1 MSYKC
6 ERCGFETNRNDILLR
21 HLKRIN
27 ICKPYLKDISVTI
40 LLDELK
46 KPKQL
51 NDNFICNICNLEFNS
66 RSGKYRHQ
74 QKCNYKNN
82 VIDTSNNIINNN
94 VDEKENVSVNILLQK
109 EIELLKTQ
117 IQLKDSQ
124 LYIKD
129 LENKLNNN
137 VSSIQPII
145 KNDTIE
151 LNKDKTIQPIINNE
165 TIPKIN
171 NITLSIDSTNSKIDN
186 NINSNNNIT
195 NNTTNNNHNNTKN
208 IIAINNDLTN
218 IREYLESN
226 NKILPYSK
234 FDVSLLYDNDGSGL
248 KDLIECDMEYSF
260 KNHNDFLNYAM
271 KKICF
276 NCQTPRNINMYYD
289 DDINKVVVK
298 VADGI
303 TSNYN
308 LNEIFNDFINQIKNI
323 INKASKY
330 HYEKNN
336 IQISDTSYID
346 VKLKKYDNENSDNI
360 IFFLDLVCE
369 NNLKFRDLYKFA
381 YNLNNKTV
389 KEETKLKRP
398 IDLSLEGPL
407 NFDDVDRFVFHTYH
421 NKDFYRDTF
430 NDTLYEHST
439 RKFIGPRSEYVHLQN
454 GRDKYGNY
462 LP

>member
-1 MSYKC
+1 MVYNC
-6 ERCGFETNRNDILLR
+6 ERCGYETNRIDLLIK
-21 HLKRIN
+21 HLKRVN
-27 ICKPYLKDISVTI
+27 ICPAYIKDISVSV
-40 LLDELK
+40 LLAPLI
-46 KPKQL
+46 KPKNNNYKCIHCNKEYINRVSKYKHQRNCKL
-51 NDNFICNICNLEFNS
+51 NDN
-66 RSGKYRHQ
+66 
-74 QKCNYKNN
+74 
-82 VIDTSNNIINNN
+82 VIDNSNNIININ
-94 VDEKENVSVNILLQK
+94 EEENVSVNVYLKK
-109 EIELLKTQ
+109 EIELLKA
-117 IQLKDSQ
+117 Q

-137 VSSIQPII
+137 VSTIQPII
-145 KNDTIE
+145 KNEINE
-151 LNKDKTIQPIINNE
+151 LNKDKTIQPINNNE

-171 NITLSIDSTNSKIDN
+171 NISLSIDSTNSKIDN

-195 NNTTNNNHNNTKN
+195 NNTTNNTTNNNTHNNNTKN

-234 FDVSLLYDNDGSGL
+234 FDVSLLYDNNGSGL
-248 KDLIECDMEYSF
+248 KDLIESDMEYSF

-330 HYEKNN
+330 HYDKNN
-336 IQISDTSYID
+336 IQISDSSYID
-346 VKLKKYDNENSDNI
+346 VKLKKYDNENSENI

-369 NNLKFRDLYKFA
+369 NNLKFRDLHKFE